1 MLSLFALPQPTAQ
14 AASPTAESA
23 GSTEGQQ
30 ALAQAEA
37 SGSRVEVVGERS
49 ERATVFANPDGSTF
63 TLERSVVPVR
73 VAKAGGGWQVPD
85 PALEQR
91 ADGSVGP
98 KAASVGMSF
107 SGGGGAPLATISDQG
122 RSLTFEWPDALPEP
136 RLDGPSALYPEVMA
150 GVDLKVTATVE
161 SFQQVL
167 VIKTPEAAADPELK
181 KLTFGLKAQGLS
193 VRQGVA
199 GNLAAVD
206 GNGNTVFRA
215 PPAQMWDS
223 AGAASTAQPQAREAA
238 EGESG
243 TEAGDTAEAGSS
255 GTGLAPGQGDN
266 VSQVDVHLEDGS
278 MAIVPDSAML
288 EGTDA
293 DAFPLF
299 IDPPWGASERIL
311 LRSDGY
317 ESYGWGNGSDGQGMG
332 AGKCGSWDGHYCG
345 PGYTQRLYFEFSPAE
360 LKGKKVLD
368 ATFRVTE
375 PWAFQCSPRT
385 VDLVRTNNI
394 STATTWSSRPKELDW
409 MVDRYVSAGRGSL
422 CDPDSPQAAIE
433 FKDSPSEPNENLTPT
448 VQAFAAGKFS
458 RLTLEIR
465 ANDESDTSAWKRFK
479 NDAVLAVDF
488 VGLPAKPTGT
498 GIITGSGT
506 VCEKSSAFPSVVS
519 DPEPSLTATAQ
530 TASGGE
536 SGAQLRVYFDV
547 DQQNR
552 DGTWSDVNPGNGSE
566 RPSTGY
572 VGDGKKVTLVWS
584 ALSDNTLYRYQAW
597 TWSYYGASHLTSTA
611 SAFCYFKI
619 DHTAPKAPSVTF
631 GTTYSPC
638 TVQACVPAGGPG
650 VKDTF
655 TFGPGTG
662 GIDAPGTGDV
672 NAAYAYRLSSDSA
685 WSSDL
690 AGATVKKDI
699 TPQHSGTYQLQVRA
713 KDPLGRW
720 GATRVTEFLVAV
732 GEGAVARWHFGETSG
747 VADDSAVQG
756 ADRHDAV
763 LNGGA
768 VRDGRGRRGE
778 ITRDAAGQ
786 PLAEPVMDK
795 GLALNG
801 SSGYAATSGPA
812 LETRAS
818 YTVSAWVRLDDGSRN
833 RTFVS
838 QDGVHR
844 SPFLLAYE
852 VDARKWTFRAVD
864 SDAAVGTSWSYQR
877 AESEDAAT
885 LKVWT
890 HLTGV
895 FDADAKTLSLYVN
908 GRFQDSVPYTTAW
921 AGRGPVQI
929 GRSRWSDT
937 YSDYV
942 AGSVDEVAMW
952 QRALSS
958 EEIAEESKLLTSGGF
973 AGVEL
978 VADWNPDHPGV
989 TPGHDT
995 AADYGHELTL
1005 SGGASVDGAEIVLD
1019 GVDDA
1024 ATTPGPL
1031 VDDTGSF
1038 TVTTLVTLD
1047 EAKLAAK
1054 GAGYVGQILGQRTA
1068 SGSAWGLWYEVTSL
1082 KTDLDEA
1089 TNEERTVPVGLW
1101 HFGRLNTDGSFTS
1114 VASDEAASL
1123 GSPVRLTGIFDAQDA
1138 TISLHVGQDLNG
1150 APKAF
1155 TAHQG
1160 AGDFAIGKS
1169 VSAGSWQHFLPGRIA
1184 EARVWAGA
1192 MADEEQFGSVV
1203 GS

>member
-14 AASPTAESA
+14 AAPRTAEA
-23 GSTEGQQ
+23 TDLTEGQQ
-30 ALAQAEA
+30 ALAQAAA

-85 PALEQR
+85 PTLEQR

-98 KAASVGMSF
+98 KAASLGMTF
-107 SGGGGAPLATISDQG
+107 SGGGGDPLATISDQG

-136 RLDGPSALYPEVMA
+136 QLDGPSALYPEVMA

-193 VRQGVA
+193 VRQGAA

-223 AGAASTAQPQAREAA
+223 AGAASPTQPQAREAA
-238 EGESG
+238 EGG

-332 AGKCGSWDGHYCG
+332 AGKCGTWDNHYCG

-433 FKDSPSEPNENLTPT
+433 FNDSPEEPNENLTPT

-465 ANDESDTSAWKRFK
+465 AHDESDTSAWKRFK

-506 VCEKSSAFPSVVS
+506 VCEESSIFPSVVT
-519 DPEPSLTATAQ
+519 DPQPSLTATAQ

-536 SGAQLRVYFDV
+536 SGAQLRVYFDI
-547 DQQNR
+547 DRRNA
-552 DGTWSDVNPGNGSE
+552 DGTWSDADPGNGSE

-572 VGDGKKVTLVWS
+572 VGDGRTVTLAWS
-584 ALSDNTLYRYQAW
+584 ALSDGTLYRYQAW
-597 TWSYYGASHLTSTA
+597 TWSYYGASHLTSP
-611 SAFCYFKI
+611 SSGFCYFKI
-619 DHTAPKAPSVTF
+619 DRTAPQAPSVTF
-631 GTTYSPC
+631 GTVYSPC
-638 TVQACVPAGGPG
+638 TAQACVPGGGPG

-662 GIDAPGTGDV
+662 DV
-672 NAAYAYRLSSDSA
+672 NAAYMYKLSSDTK

-690 AGATVKKDI
+690 GGATAKKDI
-699 TPQHSGTYQLQVRA
+699 TPQRSGTYQLQVRA

-720 GATRVTEFLVAV
+720 GATRVVEFLVAV
-732 GEGAVARWHFGETSG
+732 GEGPVARWRFDEASG
-747 VADDSAVQG
+747 AAKDSAEAG
-756 ADRHDAV
+756 TDRHDAV

-768 VRDGRGRRGE
+768 VRDNRGRRGE
-778 ITRDAAGQ
+778 ITRDSAGQ
-786 PLAEPVMDK
+786 PLAEPVTDK

-801 SSGYAATSGPA
+801 STGYATTSGPA

-838 QDGVHR
+838 QDGAHR
-844 SPFLLAYE
+844 SSFYLGYQLD
-852 VDARKWTFRAVD
+852 VRKWTFRAVNA
-864 SDAAVGTSWSYQR
+864 DAAAGASWSYER
-877 AESEDAAT
+877 VESKDPAT

-895 FDADAKTLSLYVN
+895 FDAEAKTLSFYVN
-908 GRFQDSVPYTTAW
+908 GLLQGTVPYTTAW
-921 AGRGPVQI
+921 AAQGPVQI
-929 GRSRWSDT
+929 GRTRYSDT
-937 YSDYV
+937 YTDYV
-942 AGSVDEVAMW
+942 AGSVDEVTMW
-952 QRALSS
+952 QRALPG

-973 AGVEL
+973 AGAEL
-978 VADWNPDHPGV
+978 VAEWTPDHPSV

-995 AADYGHELTL
+995 AADYGRALAL

-1054 GAGYVGQILGQRTA
+1054 GAPYVGQVLGQRTA
-1068 SGSAWGLWYEVTSL
+1068 SGSAWGLWYQVTRL
-1082 KTDLDEA
+1082 DTELDEQ
-1089 TNEERTVPVGLW
+1089 TLEERVVPVGLW

-1114 VASDEAASL
+1114 VASDEEASL
-1123 GSPVRLTGIFDAQDA
+1123 GSPVRLTGIFDAQDG

-1150 APKAF
+1150 APKTF
-1155 TAHQG
+1155 TAQQG
-1160 AGDFAIGKS
+1160 AGDFAIGKG

-1184 EARVWAGA
+1184 EVRVWAGA
-1192 MADEEQFGSVV
+1192 MAGETQLGSVV